1 MRVTQEI
8 LIPNL
13 VNHQMAKGKITDYCI
28 VETPGVKFIIEATVA
43 GTERILVRTEHVMT
57 L

>member
-28 VETPGVKFIIEATVA
+28 VETPGVKFIIVTAIA
-43 GTERILVRTEHVMT
+43 GTECILVRIEHVMT